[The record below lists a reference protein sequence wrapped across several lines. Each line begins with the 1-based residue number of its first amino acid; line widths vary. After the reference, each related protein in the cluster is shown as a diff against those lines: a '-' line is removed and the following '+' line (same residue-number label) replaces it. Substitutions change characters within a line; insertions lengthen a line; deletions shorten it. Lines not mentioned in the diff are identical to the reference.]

1 MALPLILSSSCI
13 ACAFLFLY
21 LPCLPSALASVKTT
35 TNFALDAGVLG
46 LVVGVGEALNL
57 DVGALLKASDSLLEA
72 GDCRVG
78 SQAYRH
84 EILLGS

>member
-1 MALPLILSSSCI
+1 MALPLVLSSSCI
-13 ACAFLFLY
+13 ACAFLPLC

-46 LVVGVGEALNL
+46 LVVGVGEALDL
-57 DVGALLKASDSLLEA
+57 DIGALLEA

-78 SQAYRH
+78 SQAYQCDGCLVRR
-84 EILLGS
+84 S